1 LGRSLASLKEEFA
14 MSTAAVTDVVK
25 FHISLNASDLGRS
38 IAFYRTLFGLEP
50 AKVRDDY
57 AKFELAEPPVI
68 LSLIPI
74 PPRAGGNMN
83 HVGLRVLDSAAL
95 VEMQMRLEQAGYKT
109 QTEEGVE
116 CCYSKQTKFWANDPD
131 GCLWELYV
139 LHGDAD
145 EHDDHGP
152 SAKNGLVG
160 NSSFRGSVQTGTV
173 QTGGTNELQVSIG
186 PSVAAAAEV
195 RKAPAVYSHLLTQP
209 LPERIDAADGTFAEA
224 QLQGTLNMRADRGR
238 MVGFLRETLRVLRPG
253 GSVLVH
259 ALTSDRAFTERPQLP
274 GPAALVE
281 QVWTDTEAAAMLTE
295 AGFVGVQF
303 AKLDARPCFT
313 VGNVALR
320 ETKLT
325 GLRPAT
331 ECCEEASLSVLYKG
345 PLAELR
351 DDFGHTYPRGVRV
364 AVPSSVA
371 AWLAGSPLA
380 ASFLIPEGT
389 TGGGCCG

>member
-1 LGRSLASLKEEFA
+1 

-25 FHISLNASDLGRS
+25 FHISLNASELGRS

-74 PPRAGGNMN
+74 PPTAGGNMN

-116 CCYSKQTKFWANDPD
+116 CCYSKQTKFWVNDPD

-152 SAKNGLVG
+152 SATHGLVG
-160 NSSFRGSVQTGTV
+160 NSTFRGKVQSDEAGCC
-173 QTGGTNELQVSIG
+173 GGASELKVSIG

-195 RKAPAVYSHLLTQP
+195 RNASAVYSHLLTQP
-209 LPERIDAADGTFAEA
+209 LPERIDAADGTFTEA
-224 QLQGTLNMRADRGR
+224 QLQGTLNMQADRAR
-238 MVGFLRETLRVLRPG
+238 IVGFLRETFRVLQPG

-259 ALTSDRAFTERPQLP
+259 ALTSDRAFTDRPQLP

-281 QVWTDTEAAAMLTE
+281 QVWTDTEAAAMLSE

-303 AKLDARPCFT
+303 AKLGARPCFT
-313 VGNVALR
+313 VDDTAMR

-325 GLRPAT
+325 GLRPAA
-331 ECCEEASLSVLYKG
+331 ECSEGSKVPVLYKG

-351 DDFGHTYPRGVRV
+351 DDFGNTYRRGVRV

-371 AWLAGSPLA
+371 AWLASSPLA
-380 ASFLIPEGT
+380 ASFFIPEESA
-389 TGGGCCG
+389 GGGCCGS